1 MTGFHLRG
9 LLRRLADHRV
19 NYVIVGGVGARLQ
32 GSPNITGD
40 LDIVPEPTPDNL
52 ARLAAAIS
60 GPSTQKKAVDSTEYA
75 AHPVVE
81 PVEFYADYMA
91 MYLTSA
97 GALDVLIELP
107 GVGPYD
113 VLVRDARS
121 YELRDSAL
129 TIHVASLDH
138 IIRSKETAG
147 RSKDYLVLPGLYEA
161 AARLAEQGD
170 DYELGT
176 AALRVDLPP
185 SGSEDD
191 ADGRSTTPP

>member
-1 MTGFHLRG
+1 MTRLHLRG
-9 LLRRLADHRV
+9 LLRRLADHQV
-19 NYVIVGGVGARLQ
+19 TYVIVGGVGARLQ

-40 LDIVPEPTPDNL
+40 LDIVPDLLPDNL
-52 ARLAAAIS
+52 TRLAAAIS
-60 GPSTQKKAVDSTEYA
+60 GPATRKKPADSTEYLP
-75 AHPVVE
+75 HPVVE
-81 PVEFYADYMA
+81 TAEFYTDYMA
-91 MYLTSA
+91 MYTTTA
-97 GALDVLIELP
+97 GAIDVLIELP

-113 VLVRDARS
+113 ALIREARS

-170 DYELGT
+170 DYELGPT
-176 AALRVDLPP
+176 ALAVDRPP
-185 SGSEDD
+185 TPEPPQ
-191 ADGRSTTPP
+191 DGPESSP